1 MHTHMQKN
9 KKKSDGETELW
20 KLEKGTKRETL
31 RNKENQTDNYER
43 ERK

>member
-1 MHTHMQKN
+1 MQKN
-9 KKKSDGETELW
+9 KKKADSETELW